1 MPSRPATVVTCG
13 AKPGSDPGTETHT
26 KGAGYNMEPAIS
38 HAVVPLETKGHRSHM
53 CGIVG
58 YVGPRP
64 IVDVLVPGLAHLEY
78 RGYDSAGIALNHGSS
93 FSVLKRAGRI
103 VDLAELVARES
114 PVEAISGIGHTR
126 WATHGAPN
134 SENAHPHVDCTRGV
148 VVVHNGIIE
157 NWVALK
163 ERLLAKGHMFE
174 SETDTEVVAHMIE
187 EMADLPLVE
196 AVRRVMNQ
204 ADGSLALAVMRL
216 SEPDVLVG
224 ARRGSPLVV
233 GRGDG
238 ENFLASDIPA
248 FLEHTREMVI
258 VDDNRVVEM
267 TAGAVRLTD
276 LEGSE
281 IETRQHKVEWGLE
294 AAEKGGYATFMLKE
308 IYEQPYAITDTLAGR
323 VSPTGAVVLNE
334 LELDDGFLRSV
345 DKVFVVACG
354 TSYHAAMMAK
364 YAIERWTRLPVEIDI
379 ASEFRYRDPVLDAR
393 SLVIGISQSGET
405 IDTLAA
411 VRHAK
416 AQGSTVVG
424 VSNVVESALAREADA
439 VLYTRAGPEIGVAAT
454 KTFTAQLVA
463 MQLFGLHLA
472 QVRESLD
479 PGAIEAMARAMLR
492 LPEQVEAVLAA
503 SGEIEKM
510 SRSWIDTRDFFFL
523 GRSGDFPVAME
534 GALKLKEIAYV
545 RAEGYAAGEMKHGP
559 IALIEDGVVV
569 VGVAT
574 DSHVQAKTLSNM
586 EEMKARGATIVL
598 VAEEG
603 DELGDVAD
611 HVIRVPAGPDLVC
624 TVTAVVPLQL
634 LAYHLAA
641 ARGTDVDKPR
651 NLAKTVTVE

>member
-1 MPSRPATVVTCG
+1 
-13 AKPGSDPGTETHT
+13 
-26 KGAGYNMEPAIS
+26 
-38 HAVVPLETKGHRSHM
+38 M

-64 IVDVLVPGLAHLEY
+64 VIDVLVPGLAHLEY
-78 RGYDSAGIALNHGSS
+78 RGYDSAGIALNHGNSL
-93 FSVLKRAGRI
+93 SVLKRAGRI
-103 VDLAELVARES
+103 ADLRLLIDQES
-114 PVEAISGIGHTR
+114 LDDAISGIGHTR

-134 SENAHPHVDCTRGV
+134 SGNAHPHVDCDRGV
-148 VVVHNGIIE
+148 AVVHNGIIE
-157 NWVALK
+157 NWAVLK
-163 ERLLAKGHMFE
+163 EKLIGAGHEFE
-174 SETDTEVVAHMIE
+174 SDTDSEVVAHMIE
-187 EMADLPLVE
+187 DMGDVPLAE

-204 ADGSLALAVMRL
+204 AEGALALAVMRR

-248 FLEHTREMVI
+248 FLEHTREMVV
-258 VDDNRVVEM
+258 VDDDRVVELR
-267 TAGAVRLTD
+267 ADSVSLTD
-276 LEGSE
+276 LEGNA
-281 IETRQHKVEWGLE
+281 IEPVQHKVDWNFE
-294 AAEKGGYATFMLKE
+294 AAERDGYPTFMLKE
-308 IYEQPYAITDTLAGR
+308 IYEQPHAIADTLAGR
-323 VSPTGAVVLNE
+323 VSPTGQVVLDE
-334 LELDDGFLRSV
+334 LEIDGRMLRAI

-364 YAIERWTRLPVEIDI
+364 YAIERWARLPVEIDI
-379 ASEFRYRDPVLDAR
+379 ASEFRYRDPVLDSR

-411 VRHAK
+411 VRYAR
-416 AQGSTVVG
+416 AQGSLVIG

-454 KTFTAQLVA
+454 KTFTTQLVA
-463 MQLFGLHLA
+463 MQLLGLYLA
-472 QVRESLD
+472 QVRGAVD
-479 PGAIEAMARAMLR
+479 PGAVEVLVTEMLR
-492 LPEQVEAVLAA
+492 LPDQVESVLSTSDA
-503 SGEIEKM
+503 IEKL
-510 SRSWIDTRDFFFL
+510 SRDWTDTRDYFFL

-559 IALIEDGVVV
+559 IALIEEGVVV
-569 VGVAT
+569 VGVVT
-574 DSHVQAKTLSNM
+574 DSHVRTKTLSNM
-586 EEMKARGATIVL
+586 EEMKARGGTIVL

-603 DELGDVAD
+603 DDVGNVAD
-611 HVIRVPAGPDLVC
+611 HVIRVPAGPDLLC

-634 LAYHLAA
+634 LAYHIAT
-641 ARGTDVDKPR
+641 ARGMDVDKPR